1 MARKKRSAHSKLRT
15 IIGRLTRKFS
25 PDTIQV
31 ELGKAYEQNSDGSS
45 TELEQEFWEKCSR
58 ASFNLASGMNKWA
71 HEMVED
77 MEDDDAE
84 D

>member
-1 MARKKRSAHSKLRT
+1 MARKKRSAHSKLST

-25 PDTIQV
+25 PDTIQA
-31 ELGKAYEQNSDGSS
+31 ELAKAYDLNSAGSGA
-45 TELEQEFWEKCSR
+45 EAEGEFWLKCSR

-77 MEDDDAE
+77 MEDEDAE